1 MKPIITV
8 AISAVLAITGGI
20 AQAYYKEIPESII
33 TEMRNRLPSQFWT
46 VMEQLES
53 KVNPLT

>member
-46 VMEQLES
+46 VMEQLE
-53 KVNPLT
+53 